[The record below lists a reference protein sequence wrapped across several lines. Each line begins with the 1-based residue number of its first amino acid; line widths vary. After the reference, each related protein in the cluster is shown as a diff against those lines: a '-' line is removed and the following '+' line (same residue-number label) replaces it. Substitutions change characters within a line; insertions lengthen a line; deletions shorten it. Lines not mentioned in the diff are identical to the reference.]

1 MPRFIPRHP
10 VTEYYDQVQRIHKA
24 DRIAGIRARLADR
37 GAHWGWER
45 RLYEAE
51 KRLRQ

>member
-1 MPRFIPRHP
+1 MPRFMPKRP
-10 VTEYYDQVQRIHKA
+10 VTEYYDQVCRIHKA

-45 RLYEAE
+45 RLWEAE
-51 KRLRQ
+51 RRMSE